1 MNKLFPLNFVAA
13 LLISLCV
20 TFTIHLAILYLNNLP
35 LLDNKIVLSYI
46 VNFLMALGIY
56 LGLYYLK
63 ESYKNHIGFLFL
75 GGSLL
80 KFFVF
85 FVLFY
90 PLFNHDGDISRLEF
104 FSFFVPYLVCLVI
117 ETFSLSSLLKNI

>member
-1 MNKLFPLNFVAA
+1 MNKLFPLNFVAT

-20 TFTIHLAILYLNNLP
+20 TFTIHLSILFLNDLP
-35 LLDNKIVLSYI
+35 LLDNKIALSYI

-85 FVLFY
+85 FVLFH
-90 PLFNHDGDISRLEF
+90 PLFKQDGDISRLEF
-104 FSFFVPYLVCLVI
+104 FSFFAPYLVCLVV
-117 ETFSLSSLLKNI
+117 ETFSLTKLLKNI

>member
-13 LLISLCV
+13 LLISLCI
-20 TFTIHLAILYLNNLP
+20 TFAIHLSILFLNDLP
-35 LLDNKIVLSYI
+35 LLDNKIILSYI
-46 VNFLMALGIY
+46 VNFSMALGIY

-85 FVLFY
+85 FILFY
-90 PLFNHDGDISRLEF
+90 PLFKQDGDISRLEF
-104 FSFFVPYLVCLVI
+104 FSFFVPYLVCLVV
-117 ETFSLSSLLKNI
+117 ETFSLTKLLKNI

>member
-1 MNKLFPLNFVAA
+1 MNKLFPLNFVAV
-13 LLISLCV
+13 LLISLCILF
-20 TFTIHLAILYLNNLP
+20 TFHLTILFLNDLP

-63 ESYKNHIGFLFL
+63 GSYKNHIGFLFL

-90 PLFNHDGDISRLEF
+90 PLFNLDGDISRLEF

-117 ETFSLSSLLKNI
+117 ETFSLTSLLKNI

>member
-1 MNKLFPLNFVAA
+1 MNKLFPLNFVAV

-20 TFTIHLAILYLNNLP
+20 TFTIHLTILFVSDSP
-35 LLDNKIVLSYI
+35 LLDNKIILSYI

-56 LGLYYLK
+56 LGLYYLRG
-63 ESYKNHIGFLFL
+63 SYKNHIGFLFL

-85 FVLFY
+85 FILFY
-90 PLFNHDGDISRLEF
+90 PLFNQDGDISRLEF

-117 ETFSLSSLLKNI
+117 ETISLTKLLKNI